1 MLSAC
6 YQSGGQGTKVRRGE
20 GGGAVGWDVGGGGGA
35 LEIIVKAGACARR
48 GFQCDGC

>member
-6 YQSGGQGTKVRRGE
+6 YQSGGQGTKVKRREGGEEGGGE
-20 GGGAVGWDVGGGGGA
+20 GGGVGGG